1 MSDLFF
7 KIVNPVV
14 KTLLR
19 SPLHRAM
26 SHNTVLLEFTG
37 HKSGR
42 SLSTPVSYVISGDEL
57 QCFTSHP
64 WWKNL
69 RQSKEITLVLQGKR
83 RKGIPRVTINEPE
96 TIAAALA
103 PFLVLVPR
111 DAPHAEVALDANG
124 QPDSADIERAAQR
137 LVLVTIKLTD

>member
-69 RQSKEITLVLQGKR
+69 RQGKEITLVLRGKR
-83 RKGIPRVTINEPE
+83 RKGIPSVTVNEPE

>member
-7 KIVNPVV
+7 KIVNPIV

>member
-7 KIVNPVV
+7 KIINPVV

-19 SPLHRAM
+19 SPLHRTM

-42 SLSTPVSYVISGDEL
+42 SLSTPVSYVINDDEL

-64 WWKNL
+64 WWRNL
-69 RQSKEITLVLQGKR
+69 REGKEIALVLKGQR
-83 RKGIPRVTINEPE
+83 RKGIPTVTVNEPE

-103 PFLVLVPR
+103 PFLVAVPR

-137 LVLVTIKLTD
+137 LVLVTVRLTD

>member
-1 MSDLFF
+1 MSNLFF
-7 KIVNPVV
+7 KIINPIV
-14 KTLLR
+14 KTVLR

-42 SLSTPVSYVISGDEL
+42 SLSTPVSYVMNGDEV
-57 QCFTSHP
+57 QCFTSFP
-64 WWKNL
+64 WWRNL
-69 RQSKEITLVLQGKR
+69 RQGNEITLMLKGKR
-83 RKGIPRVTINEPE
+83 RKGIPSVTVNEPAA
-96 TIAAALA
+96 IAEALK
-103 PFLVLVPR
+103 PFLVAVPR

-137 LVLVTIKLTD
+137 LVLVTIRLID

>member
-7 KIVNPVV
+7 KIVNPIV

-42 SLSTPVSYVISGDEL
+42 SLSTPVSYVMNGDEV
-57 QCFTSHP
+57 QCFTSFP
-64 WWKNL
+64 WWRNL
-69 RQSKEITLVLQGKR
+69 RQGNEITLILQGKR
-83 RKGIPRVTINEPE
+83 RKGIPSVTVNEPAA
-96 TIAAALA
+96 IARALK
-103 PFLVLVPR
+103 PFLVAVPR
-111 DAPHAEVALDANG
+111 DAPHAEVALDATG
-124 QPDSADIERAAQR
+124 QPNSADIERAAQR
-137 LVLVTIKLTD
+137 LVLVTIRLTD